1 MTTLTKDLVTVSRF
15 DPAVQSYVDAYHH
28 TIFWLKTGFRSITID
43 FTELSTED
51 SSIYFIAPGRAVR
64 VTYDGTPE
72 GWMISFSPAR
82 FTEVAGEDL
91 MIRNVDVLSAF
102 GDIPKIILSPKIG
115 DRITMLAE
123 MIDELSGSQIPNKE
137 AAIVSLLK
145 TLLIYC
151 DSRCNVRIHDEGRRG
166 HVHIVTLFKALV
178 AQHFTRLH
186 RVSDYAAMMNI
197 SAKYLNAAVKDVL
210 GVTAKSVIQEQLTIQ
225 ARRELKFS
233 NDSIK
238 EIAFK
243 LGFSEPFYFS
253 NYFKK
258 QIGCSPSE
266 YRTL

>member
-1 MTTLTKDLVTVSRF
+1 MTTLPEDLVAVCRF
-15 DPAVQSYVDAYHH
+15 DPAVHTYVASDHH
-28 TIFWLKTGFRSITID
+28 TIFWLKAGFRTITID
-43 FTELSTED
+43 FTSLAAED
-51 SSIYFIAPGRAVR
+51 NSIYFIAPGRTVR
-64 VTYDGTPE
+64 VDFDGVPE
-72 GWMISFSPAR
+72 GWMITFTPAR
-82 FTEVAGEDL
+82 FTEIAGEDL
-91 MIRNVDVLSAF
+91 TIRNVDVLSAF

-123 MIDELSGSQIPNKE
+123 MIDELGGSQIPNKE

-145 TLLIYC
+145 TMLIYC
-151 DSRCNVRIHDEGRRG
+151 DSRCNVRMQEDCRRG
-166 HVHIVTLFKALV
+166 HVQIVTLFKELV
-178 AQHFTRLH
+178 AQHFM
-186 RVSDYAAMMNI
+186 RVHHVNEYATMLNI
-197 SAKYLNAAVKDVL
+197 SPKYLNAVVKEVL

-258 QIGCSPSE
+258 QMGCSPSE
-266 YRTL
+266 YRVL